1 MFLAGHSRP
10 EGIEMADGGFSGGE
24 ALQKYLES
32 ISESMAKASG
42 LKVGFLEGST
52 YDDGTPV
59 PVVAA
64 VNEFGGTIDIPER
77 KQDLHFK
84 YDERTG
90 DVGHRFVRANKANF
104 VQSVTVPAHKI
115 TIPPRPYFRNM
126 IAAKSPEWGEELGKL
141 MVRFDYDASDALAQM
156 GERIKGQLQDSIVAL
171 RDPPNAAS
179 TLRQKAGSNP
189 LVDTGHMLASVDYEV
204 GE

>member
-1 MFLAGHSRP
+1 
-10 EGIEMADGGFSGGE
+10 MADGGFSGGE
-24 ALQKYLES
+24 ELQKYLAGIAES
-32 ISESMAKASG
+32 VAKASG

-59 PVVAA
+59 PMVAA

-77 KQDLHFK
+77 TQNLHFK

-90 DVGHRFVRANKANF
+90 DIGHRFVRANKANF

-115 TIPPRPYFRNM
+115 TIPARSYFRNM
-126 IAAKSPEWGEELGKL
+126 IASKSPEWGATLGKL
-141 MVRFDYDASDALAQM
+141 MVRYDYDASEALDQM
-156 GERIKGQLQDSIVAL
+156 GTRIRDQLQDSIVEL

-189 LVDTGHMLASVDYEV
+189 LIDSSHMLNSVDYEV